1 MKNYKRFIFDL
12 DYTLLIPDW
21 SREDDFLRRVI
32 PLEEQEEFFRQK
44 QLILNRYEL
53 EFPRYDFNTLSD
65 FFKNYGFSVSEEVIS
80 GWMFHNGETIK
91 DEVVDGVIE
100 LFKYLK
106 KKNKDIIIL
115 TSWFSGTQIPRLK
128 RTGLYD
134 LESFELAIGN
144 INKEDC
150 IMIGDSIKSDKLGAE
165 NAGIDYYIVDEEH
178 SIKDFLYMLMDSNGK
193 TSSSSEKPKQNIKT
207 Y

>member
-115 TSWFSGTQIPRLK
+115 TSWFSGTKYQ
-128 RTGLYD
+128 D
-134 LESFELAIGN
+134 
-144 INKEDC
+144 
-150 IMIGDSIKSDKLGAE
+150 
-165 NAGIDYYIVDEEH
+165 
-178 SIKDFLYMLMDSNGK
+178 
-193 TSSSSEKPKQNIKT
+193 
-207 Y
+207 